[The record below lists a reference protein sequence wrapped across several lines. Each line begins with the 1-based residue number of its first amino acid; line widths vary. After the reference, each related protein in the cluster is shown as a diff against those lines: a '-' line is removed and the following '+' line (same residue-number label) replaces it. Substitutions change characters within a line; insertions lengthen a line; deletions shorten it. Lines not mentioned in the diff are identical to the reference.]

1 MSSTESPD
9 ATISPSASNGSIQE
23 RNDVTQRETG
33 SDSTPDLIHKAN
45 LPVLLIGG
53 GEDEEEEVK
62 SKVSKTHTRGSSISS
77 APGSN
82 QGYVS
87 SPSLFPSCFT
97 LFFYIWLC
105 FKSCIHSL
113 MAFSVIFVNYNLLL
127 YCFQCIPST
136 HTEYSNIYYTH

>member
-53 GEDEEEEVK
+53 GKDEEEEEVK

-105 FKSCIHSL
+105 FKSCIHFL

-127 YCFQCIPST
+127 YCVFLP
-136 HTEYSNIYYTH
+136 HTEYNNIYYTH